1 MSKEQVRMMDA
12 EDKLVGEA
20 DSPLTKLFRKVLI
33 ALHVETQPWNKR
45 LTMFLKSGL
54 SRVAK
59 NAKDIGQERN
69 NFNRAVAKR
78 QVTFKTFQKAIQI
91 LGPEKYSMS
100 ITLVMR
106 DGREITVD
114 TGWLVNYFARLDSLS
129 AAVTGNGMTPEED
142 IDDYDID
149 EDIFDEL
156 VDKAIDQIHTDD
168 DVSLTNIVNK
178 VMPRKY

>member
-1 MSKEQVRMMDA
+1 MMDA

-54 SRVAK
+54 SRIAK

-78 QVTFKTFQKAIQI
+78 QITFKTFQKAIQI

-106 DGREITVD
+106 DGRVITVD
-114 TGWLVNYFARLDSLS
+114 TGMLTNYFAKLDSLA
-129 AAVTGNGMTPEED
+129 AAVSKDGLLPEED

-149 EDIFDEL
+149 DDVSDEL
-156 VDKAIDQIHTDD
+156 VDKIIDQIRTEDEK
-168 DVSLTNIVNK
+168 SAGGILSK
-178 VMPRKY
+178 SMSRKH